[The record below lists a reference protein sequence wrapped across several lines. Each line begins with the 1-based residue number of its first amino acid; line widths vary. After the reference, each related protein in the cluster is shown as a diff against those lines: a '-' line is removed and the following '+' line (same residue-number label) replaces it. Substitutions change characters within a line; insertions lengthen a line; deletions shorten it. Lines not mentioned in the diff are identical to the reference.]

1 MRVKVN
7 NNFFDRY
14 LKFKAL
20 DRFIFAELVGPFF
33 FGLMAFTII
42 MVAGGLLFRIAD
54 LIIKNGVSLGIVI
67 RLFLYYLPKM
77 AAAAIPMSCL
87 LAALLGF
94 NKLSANSELVALKS
108 SGISFNRIIRP
119 VVILAFFVSIG
130 AFFINETLVPVS
142 ERAAANVMAYEV
154 YKQSPPVFKEKV
166 FLREESGGSLK
177 RVIYV
182 NRMDIKDGKMSDVV
196 VQEFESGL
204 LSRLISAEKGEWVN
218 GSWWLEDGKVF
229 EITKENDVSLLFT
242 FDKQALQ
249 LNLNPEEAARSS
261 RTPDEMTLNELFREI
276 EMMKQKGMDVSKI
289 VMIMNLRFSVP
300 WACLVLAIVG
310 AAVGSRPQR
319 SSSGMGRGLSVIIV
333 FVYYI
338 ILSFTQSLGDAGYLH
353 PVFAA
358 WIANIVFLII
368 GAGLTLRAN
377 RLG

>member
-1 MRVKVN
+1 MN
-7 NNFFDRY
+7 NNLFDKY

-20 DRFIFAELVGPFF
+20 DRFIFGELIGPFF

-54 LIIKNGVSLGIVI
+54 LIIKNGVPLGIVV

-77 AAAAIPMSCL
+77 AATAIPMSCL

-94 NKLSANSELVALKS
+94 NKLSTNSELVALKS
-108 SGISFNRIIRP
+108 SGISFTRIIKP
-119 VVILAFFVSIG
+119 VIIMAFFVSMG
-130 AFFINETLVPVS
+130 AFFINETLVPIS

-154 YKQSPPVFKEKV
+154 FKQSPPVFRVKV
-166 FLREESGGSLK
+166 FLKEESGGELK

-182 NRMDIKDGKMSDVV
+182 NRIDVKDGKMSDVV
-196 VQEFESGL
+196 VQEFEKGL
-204 LSRLISAEKGEWVN
+204 LSRLVSAKKGEWID
-218 GSWWLEDGKVF
+218 GSWWLEEGKVF
-229 EITKENDVSLLFT
+229 EITKDSDVSLLFT

-249 LNLNPEEAARSS
+249 LDLNPEEAARTA

-276 EMMKQKGMDVSKI
+276 KMMKQKGMDVSKI
-289 VMIMNLRFSVP
+289 LMILNLRFSVP

-319 SSSGMGRGLSVIIV
+319 SSSGMGLGLSVIIV
-333 FVYYI
+333 FVYYV

-368 GAGLTLRAN
+368 GGGLTLRAN

>member
-1 MRVKVN
+1 MN
-7 NNFFDRY
+7 NNLFDKY

-20 DRFIFAELVGPFF
+20 DRFIFGELIGPFF

-54 LIIKNGVSLGIVI
+54 LIIKNGVPLGIVV

-77 AAAAIPMSCL
+77 AATAIPMSCL

-94 NKLSANSELVALKS
+94 NKLSTNSELVALKS
-108 SGISFNRIIRP
+108 SGISFTRIIKP
-119 VVILAFFVSIG
+119 VIIMAFFVSMG
-130 AFFINETLVPVS
+130 AFFINETLVPIS

-154 YKQSPPVFKEKV
+154 FKQSPPVFRDKV
-166 FLREESGGSLK
+166 FLKEESGGELK

-182 NRMDIKDGKMSDVV
+182 NRIDVKDGKMSDVV
-196 VQEFESGL
+196 VQEFEKGL
-204 LSRLISAEKGEWVN
+204 LSRLVSAKKGEWID
-218 GSWWLEDGKVF
+218 GSWWLEEGKVF
-229 EITKENDVSLLFT
+229 EITKDSDVSLLFT

-249 LNLNPEEAARSS
+249 LDLNPEEAVRTA
-261 RTPDEMTLNELFREI
+261 RTPDEMTLNEHFREI
-276 EMMKQKGMDVSKI
+276 KMMKQKGMDVSKI
-289 VMIMNLRFSVP
+289 LMILNLRFSVP

-319 SSSGMGRGLSVIIV
+319 SSSGMGLGLSVIIV
-333 FVYYI
+333 FVYYV

-368 GAGLTLRAN
+368 GGGLTLRAN

>member
-1 MRVKVN
+1 VIIDFYNK
-7 NNFFDRY
+7 Y
-14 LKFKAL
+14 LKFTAL
-20 DRFIFAELVGPFF
+20 DRFIFRELVGPFF
-33 FGLMAFTII
+33 FGLMSFTII

-54 LIIKNGVSLGIVI
+54 LVIKNGVSLGIVV
-67 RLFLYYLPKM
+67 RLFLYYLPRM
-77 AAAAIPMSCL
+77 AATAIPMSCL

-108 SGISFNRIIRP
+108 SGISFTRIMKP
-119 VVILAFFVSIG
+119 VIIMAFLVSTG

-142 ERAAANVMAYEV
+142 ERAAANVMVYEV
-154 YKQSPPVFKEKV
+154 YKKSAPVFKEKV
-166 FLREESGGSLK
+166 FLKEESGGSLK

-196 VQEFESGL
+196 VQEFENGL
-204 LSRLISAEKGEWVN
+204 LSRLVSAKKGEWID

-229 EITKENDVSLLFT
+229 EITKDNDVSVLFT

-249 LNLNPEEAARSS
+249 LNLSPEEASRTS
-261 RTPDEMTLNELFREI
+261 RTPDEMTMKELFQEI
-276 EMMKQKGMDVSKI
+276 NMMRQKGMDVSKL
-289 VMIMNLRFSVP
+289 VMILNLRFSVP

-319 SSSGMGRGLSVIIV
+319 SSSGMGLGLSVIIV

>member
-1 MRVKVN
+1 MN
-7 NNFFDRY
+7 NNFFDTY
-14 LKFKAL
+14 LKFRAL
-20 DRFIFAELVGPFF
+20 DRFIFVELVGPFF

-119 VVILAFFVSIG
+119 VIILAFLVSIG

-166 FLREESGGSLK
+166 FLKEESGGSLK

-182 NRMDIKDGKMSDVV
+182 NRMDIKDGMMSDVV
-196 VQEFESGL
+196 VQEFENGL
-204 LSRLISAEKGEWVN
+204 LSRLVSAEKGEWID
-218 GSWWLEDGKVF
+218 GSWWLEEGKVF

-319 SSSGMGRGLSVIIV
+319 SSSGMGLGLSVIIV

-338 ILSFTQSLGDAGYLH
+338 ILSFTQSLGDAEYLH

>member
-1 MRVKVN
+1 MN
-7 NNFFDRY
+7 NNFFDTY
-14 LKFKAL
+14 LKFRAL
-20 DRFIFAELVGPFF
+20 DRFIFVELVGPFF

-119 VVILAFFVSIG
+119 VIILAFLVSIG

-166 FLREESGGSLK
+166 FLKEESGGSLK

-182 NRMDIKDGKMSDVV
+182 NRMDIKDGMMSDVV
-196 VQEFESGL
+196 VQEFENGL
-204 LSRLISAEKGEWVN
+204 LSRLVSAEKGEWID
-218 GSWWLEDGKVF
+218 GSWWLEEGKVF

-319 SSSGMGRGLSVIIV
+319 SSSGMGLGLSVIIV

-358 WIANIVFLII
+358 RISNIVFLII

>member
-1 MRVKVN
+1 MN
-7 NNFFDRY
+7 NNLFDKY

-20 DRFIFAELVGPFF
+20 DRFIFGELIGPFF

-54 LIIKNGVSLGIVI
+54 LIIKNGVSLGIVV

-77 AAAAIPMSCL
+77 AATAIPMSCL

-94 NKLSANSELVALKS
+94 NKLSTNSELVALKS
-108 SGISFNRIIRP
+108 SGISFTRIIKP
-119 VVILAFFVSIG
+119 VIIMAFFVSMG
-130 AFFINETLVPVS
+130 AFFINETLVPIS

-154 YKQSPPVFKEKV
+154 FKQSPPVFRDKV
-166 FLREESGGSLK
+166 FLKEESGGELK

-182 NRMDIKDGKMSDVV
+182 NRIDVKDGKMSDVV
-196 VQEFESGL
+196 VQEFEKGL
-204 LSRLISAEKGEWVN
+204 LSRLVSAKKGEWID
-218 GSWWLEDGKVF
+218 GSWWLEEGKVF
-229 EITKENDVSLLFT
+229 EITKDSDVSLLFT

-249 LNLNPEEAARSS
+249 LNLNPEEAARTA

-276 EMMKQKGMDVSKI
+276 KMMKQKGMDVSKI
-289 VMIMNLRFSVP
+289 LMILNLRFSVP

-319 SSSGMGRGLSVIIV
+319 SSSGMGLGLSVIIV
-333 FVYYI
+333 FVYYV

-368 GAGLTLRAN
+368 GGGLTLRAN

>member
-1 MRVKVN
+1 MN
-7 NNFFDRY
+7 NNFFDTY
-14 LKFKAL
+14 LKFRAL
-20 DRFIFAELVGPFF
+20 DRFIFVELVGPFF

-119 VVILAFFVSIG
+119 VIILAFLVSIG

-166 FLREESGGSLK
+166 FLKEESGGSLK

-182 NRMDIKDGKMSDVV
+182 NRMDIKDGMMSDVV
-196 VQEFESGL
+196 VQEFENGL
-204 LSRLISAEKGEWVN
+204 LSRLVSAEKGEWID
-218 GSWWLEDGKVF
+218 GSWWLEEGKVF

-319 SSSGMGRGLSVIIV
+319 SSSGMGLGLSVIIV

-368 GAGLTLRAN
+368 GARLTLRAN

>member
-1 MRVKVN
+1 MN
-7 NNFFDRY
+7 NNFFDKY
-14 LKFKAL
+14 IKFKAL
-20 DRFIFAELVGPFF
+20 DRFIFGELIGPFF

-54 LIIKNGVSLGIVI
+54 LVIKNGVSLGIVV
-67 RLFLYYLPKM
+67 RLFLYYLPRM
-77 AAAAIPMSCL
+77 AATAVPMSCL

-108 SGISFNRIIRP
+108 SGISFTRIIKP
-119 VVILAFFVSIG
+119 VFIMAFFVSIG

-154 YKQSPPVFKEKV
+154 FKQSPPVFKEKV
-166 FLREESGGSLK
+166 FLKEESGGALK

-182 NRMDIKDGKMSDVV
+182 NKMDIKDGKMSDVI
-196 VQEFESGL
+196 VQEFEKGQ
-204 LSRLISAEKGEWVN
+204 LSRLVSAENGEWID
-218 GSWWLEDGKVF
+218 GSWWLEEGKVF
-229 EITKENDVSLLFT
+229 EITKDKDVSLLFT

-249 LNLNPEEAARSS
+249 LNLNPGEAARAA

-276 EMMKQKGMDVSKI
+276 SMMKQKGMDVSKI
-289 VMIMNLRFSVP
+289 VMILNLRFSVP

-319 SSSGMGRGLSVIIV
+319 SSSGMGLGLSVIIV
-333 FVYYI
+333 FVYYV

-368 GAGLTLRAN
+368 GGGLTLRAN

>member
-1 MRVKVN
+1 MN
-7 NNFFDRY
+7 NNFFDKY

-20 DRFIFAELVGPFF
+20 DRFIFGELIGPFF

-54 LIIKNGVSLGIVI
+54 LIIKNGVSLGIVV

-77 AAAAIPMSCL
+77 AATAIPMSCL

-94 NKLSANSELVALKS
+94 NKLSTNSELVALKS
-108 SGISFNRIIRP
+108 SGISFTRIIKP
-119 VVILAFFVSIG
+119 VIIMAFFVSMG

-154 YKQSPPVFKEKV
+154 FKQSPPVFRDKV
-166 FLREESGGSLK
+166 FLKEESGGELK

-182 NRMDIKDGKMSDVV
+182 NRIDVKDGKMRDVV

-204 LSRLISAEKGEWVN
+204 LRRLVSAEKGQWID
-218 GSWWLEDGKVF
+218 GSWWLEKGKVF
-229 EITKENDVSLLFT
+229 EITKDNDVSLLFK

-249 LNLNPEEAARSS
+249 LDLNPEEAVRTA
-261 RTPDEMTLNELFREI
+261 RTPDEMTLSELLREI
-276 EMMKQKGMDVSKI
+276 GMMKQKGMDISKL
-289 VMIMNLRFSVP
+289 VMILNLRFSVP

-319 SSSGMGRGLSVIIV
+319 SSSGMGLGLSVIIV
-333 FVYYI
+333 FVYYV

-368 GAGLTLRAN
+368 GGGLTLRAN

>member
-1 MRVKVN
+1 MN
-7 NNFFDRY
+7 NNFFDTY
-14 LKFKAL
+14 LKFRAL
-20 DRFIFAELVGPFF
+20 DRFIFVELVGPFF

-119 VVILAFFVSIG
+119 VIILAFLVSIG

-166 FLREESGGSLK
+166 FLKEESGGSLK

-182 NRMDIKDGKMSDVV
+182 NRMDIKDGMMSDVV
-196 VQEFESGL
+196 VQEFENGL
-204 LSRLISAEKGEWVN
+204 LSRLVSAEKGEWID
-218 GSWWLEDGKVF
+218 GSWWLEEGKVF

-249 LNLNPEEAARSS
+249 LNLNPDAAARST

-319 SSSGMGRGLSVIIV
+319 SSSGMGLGLSVIIV

>member
-1 MRVKVN
+1 MN
-7 NNFFDRY
+7 NNFFDTY
-14 LKFKAL
+14 LKFRVL
-20 DRFIFAELVGPFF
+20 DRFIFVELVGPFF

-119 VVILAFFVSIG
+119 VIILAFLVSIG

-166 FLREESGGSLK
+166 FLKEESGGSLK

-182 NRMDIKDGKMSDVV
+182 NRMDIKDGMMSDVV
-196 VQEFESGL
+196 VQEFENGL
-204 LSRLISAEKGEWVN
+204 LSRLVSAEKGEWID
-218 GSWWLEDGKVF
+218 GSWWLEEGKVF

-319 SSSGMGRGLSVIIV
+319 SSSGMGLGLSVIIV

>member
-1 MRVKVN
+1 MN
-7 NNFFDRY
+7 NNFFDKY

-20 DRFIFAELVGPFF
+20 DRFIFGELIGPFF

-54 LIIKNGVSLGIVI
+54 LIIKNGVPLGIVV

-77 AAAAIPMSCL
+77 AATAIPMSCL

-94 NKLSANSELVALKS
+94 NKLSTNSELVALKS
-108 SGISFNRIIRP
+108 SGISFTRIIKP
-119 VVILAFFVSIG
+119 VIIMAFFVSMG
-130 AFFINETLVPVS
+130 AFFINETLVPIS

-154 YKQSPPVFKEKV
+154 FKQSPPVFRDKV
-166 FLREESGGSLK
+166 FLKEESGGELK

-182 NRMDIKDGKMSDVV
+182 NRIDVKDGKMSDVV
-196 VQEFESGL
+196 VQEFEKGL
-204 LSRLISAEKGEWVN
+204 LSRLVSAKKGEWID
-218 GSWWLEDGKVF
+218 GSWWLEEGKVF
-229 EITKENDVSLLFT
+229 EITKDSDVSLLFT

-249 LNLNPEEAARSS
+249 LDLNPEEAVRTA

-276 EMMKQKGMDVSKI
+276 KMMKQKGMDVSKI
-289 VMIMNLRFSVP
+289 LMILNLRFSVP

-319 SSSGMGRGLSVIIV
+319 SSSGMGLGLSVIIV
-333 FVYYI
+333 FVYYV

-368 GAGLTLRAN
+368 GGGLTLRAN

>member
-1 MRVKVN
+1 
-7 NNFFDRY
+7 
-14 LKFKAL
+14 
-20 DRFIFAELVGPFF
+20 
-33 FGLMAFTII
+33 MAFTII

-54 LIIKNGVSLGIVI
+54 LIIKNGVPLGIVV

-77 AAAAIPMSCL
+77 AATAIPMSCL

-94 NKLSANSELVALKS
+94 NKLSTNSELVALKS
-108 SGISFNRIIRP
+108 SGISFTRIIKP
-119 VVILAFFVSIG
+119 VIIMAFFVSMG

-154 YKQSPPVFKEKV
+154 FKQSPPVFRDKV
-166 FLREESGGSLK
+166 FLKEESGGELK

-182 NRMDIKDGKMSDVV
+182 NRIDIKNGKMSDVI
-196 VQEFESGL
+196 VQEFEKGL
-204 LSRLISAEKGEWVN
+204 LSRLVSAEKGEWID
-218 GSWWLEDGKVF
+218 GSWWLEEGKVF
-229 EITKENDVSLLFT
+229 EITKDNDVSLLFT

-249 LNLNPEEAARSS
+249 LDLNPEEAARTA
-261 RTPDEMTLNELFREI
+261 RTPDEMALNELIREI
-276 EMMKQKGMDVSKI
+276 SMMKQKGMDVSKI
-289 VMIMNLRFSVP
+289 VMILNLRFSVP

-319 SSSGMGRGLSVIIV
+319 SSSGMGLGLSVIIV
-333 FVYYI
+333 FVYYV

-358 WIANIVFLII
+358 WIANIVFLIV
-368 GAGLTLRAN
+368 GGGLTLRAN

>member
-229 EITKENDVSLLFT
+229 EITKGNDVSLLFT

-319 SSSGMGRGLSVIIV
+319 SSSGMGLGLSVIIV

>member
-1 MRVKVN
+1 MN
-7 NNFFDRY
+7 NNLFDKY

-20 DRFIFAELVGPFF
+20 DRFIFGELIGPFF

-54 LIIKNGVSLGIVI
+54 LIIKNGVPLGIVV

-77 AAAAIPMSCL
+77 AATAIPMSCL

-94 NKLSANSELVALKS
+94 NKLSTNSELVALKS
-108 SGISFNRIIRP
+108 SGISFTRIIKP
-119 VVILAFFVSIG
+119 VIIMAFFVSMG
-130 AFFINETLVPVS
+130 AFFINETLVPIS

-154 YKQSPPVFKEKV
+154 FKQSPPVFRDKV
-166 FLREESGGSLK
+166 FLKEESGGELK

-182 NRMDIKDGKMSDVV
+182 NRIDVKDGKMSDVV
-196 VQEFESGL
+196 VQEFEKGL
-204 LSRLISAEKGEWVN
+204 LSRLVSAKKGEWID
-218 GSWWLEDGKVF
+218 GSWWLEEGKVF
-229 EITKENDVSLLFT
+229 EITKDSDVSLLFT

-249 LNLNPEEAARSS
+249 LDLNPEEAVRTA

-276 EMMKQKGMDVSKI
+276 KMMKQKGMDVSKI
-289 VMIMNLRFSVP
+289 LMILNLRFSVP

-310 AAVGSRPQR
+310 SAVGSRPQR
-319 SSSGMGRGLSVIIV
+319 SSSGMGLGLSVIIV
-333 FVYYI
+333 FVYYV

-368 GAGLTLRAN
+368 GGGLTLRAN

>member
-1 MRVKVN
+1 MN
-7 NNFFDRY
+7 NNFFDTY
-14 LKFKAL
+14 LKFRAL
-20 DRFIFAELVGPFF
+20 DRFIFVELVGPFF

-119 VVILAFFVSIG
+119 VIILAFLVSIG

-166 FLREESGGSLK
+166 FLKEESGGSLK

-182 NRMDIKDGKMSDVV
+182 NRMDIKDGMMSDVV
-196 VQEFESGL
+196 VQEFENGL
-204 LSRLISAEKGEWVN
+204 LSRLVSAEKGEWID
-218 GSWWLEDGKVF
+218 GSWWLEEGKVF

-319 SSSGMGRGLSVIIV
+319 SSSGMGLGLSVIIV

-368 GAGLTLRAN
+368 GAGLTLRTN

>member
-1 MRVKVN
+1 MN
-7 NNFFDRY
+7 NNFFDTY
-14 LKFKAL
+14 LKFRAL
-20 DRFIFAELVGPFF
+20 DRFIFVELVGPFF

-119 VVILAFFVSIG
+119 VIILAFLVSIG

-166 FLREESGGSLK
+166 FLKEESGGSLK

-182 NRMDIKDGKMSDVV
+182 NRMDIKDGMMSDVV
-196 VQEFESGL
+196 VQEFENGL
-204 LSRLISAEKGEWVN
+204 LSRLVSAEKGEWID
-218 GSWWLEDGKVF
+218 GSWWLEEGKVF

-289 VMIMNLRFSVP
+289 VMIMNLRVSVP

-319 SSSGMGRGLSVIIV
+319 SSSGMGLGLSVIIV

>member
-1 MRVKVN
+1 MN
-7 NNFFDRY
+7 NNFFDTY
-14 LKFKAL
+14 LKFRAL
-20 DRFIFAELVGPFF
+20 DRFIFVELVGPFF

-119 VVILAFFVSIG
+119 VIILAFLVSIG

-166 FLREESGGSLK
+166 FLKEESGGSLK

-182 NRMDIKDGKMSDVV
+182 NRMDIKDGMMSDVV
-196 VQEFESGL
+196 VQEFENGL
-204 LSRLISAEKGEWVN
+204 LSRLVSAEKGEWID
-218 GSWWLEDGKVF
+218 GSWWLEEGKVF
-229 EITKENDVSLLFT
+229 EITKENYVSLLFT
-242 FDKQALQ
+242 LDKQALQ

-319 SSSGMGRGLSVIIV
+319 SSSGMGLGLSVIIV

>member
-1 MRVKVN
+1 MN
-7 NNFFDRY
+7 NNFFDTY
-14 LKFKAL
+14 LKFRAL
-20 DRFIFAELVGPFF
+20 DRFIFVELVGPFF

-119 VVILAFFVSIG
+119 VIILAFLVSIG

-166 FLREESGGSLK
+166 FLKEESGGSLK

-182 NRMDIKDGKMSDVV
+182 NRMDIKDGMMSDVV
-196 VQEFESGL
+196 VQEFENGL
-204 LSRLISAEKGEWVN
+204 LSRLVSAEKGEWID
-218 GSWWLEDGKVF
+218 GSWWLEEGKVF

-319 SSSGMGRGLSVIIV
+319 SSSGMGLGLSVIIV
-333 FVYYI
+333 FDYYI

>member
-1 MRVKVN
+1 MN
-7 NNFFDRY
+7 NNLFDKY

-20 DRFIFAELVGPFF
+20 DRFIFGELIGPFF

-54 LIIKNGVSLGIVI
+54 LIIKNGVPLGIVV

-77 AAAAIPMSCL
+77 AATAIPMSCL

-94 NKLSANSELVALKS
+94 NKLSTNSELVALKS
-108 SGISFNRIIRP
+108 SGISFTRIIKP
-119 VVILAFFVSIG
+119 VIIMAFFVSMG
-130 AFFINETLVPVS
+130 AFFINETLVPIS

-154 YKQSPPVFKEKV
+154 FKQSPPVFRDKV
-166 FLREESGGSLK
+166 FLKEESGGELK

-182 NRMDIKDGKMSDVV
+182 NRIDVKDGKMSDVI
-196 VQEFESGL
+196 VQEFEKGL
-204 LSRLISAEKGEWVN
+204 LSRLVSAKKGEWID
-218 GSWWLEDGKVF
+218 GSWWLEEGKVF
-229 EITKENDVSLLFT
+229 EITKDSDVSLLFT

-249 LNLNPEEAARSS
+249 LDLNPEEAVRTA

-276 EMMKQKGMDVSKI
+276 KMMKQKGMDVSKI
-289 VMIMNLRFSVP
+289 VMILNLRFSVP

-319 SSSGMGRGLSVIIV
+319 SSSGMGLGLSVIIV
-333 FVYYI
+333 FVYYV

-368 GAGLTLRAN
+368 GGGLTLRAN

>member
-1 MRVKVN
+1 MN
-7 NNFFDRY
+7 NNLFDKY

-20 DRFIFAELVGPFF
+20 DRFIFGELIGPFF

-54 LIIKNGVSLGIVI
+54 LIIKNGVPLGIVV

-77 AAAAIPMSCL
+77 AATAIPMSCL

-94 NKLSANSELVALKS
+94 NKLSTNSELVALKS
-108 SGISFNRIIRP
+108 SGISFTRIIKP
-119 VVILAFFVSIG
+119 VIIMAFFVSMG
-130 AFFINETLVPVS
+130 AFFINETLVPIS

-154 YKQSPPVFKEKV
+154 FKQSPPVFRDKV
-166 FLREESGGSLK
+166 FLKEESGGELK

-182 NRMDIKDGKMSDVV
+182 NRIDVKDGKMSDVV
-196 VQEFESGL
+196 VQEFEKGL
-204 LSRLISAEKGEWVN
+204 LSRLVSAKKGEWID
-218 GSWWLEDGKVF
+218 GSWWLEEGKVF
-229 EITKENDVSLLFT
+229 EITKDSDVSLLFT

-249 LNLNPEEAARSS
+249 LDLNPEEAARTA

-276 EMMKQKGMDVSKI
+276 KMMKQKGMDVSKI
-289 VMIMNLRFSVP
+289 LMILNLRFSVP

-319 SSSGMGRGLSVIIV
+319 SSSGMGLGLSVIIV
-333 FVYYI
+333 FVYYV

-368 GAGLTLRAN
+368 GGGLTLRAN

>member
-1 MRVKVN
+1 MN
-7 NNFFDRY
+7 NNFFDTY
-14 LKFKAL
+14 LKFRAL
-20 DRFIFAELVGPFF
+20 DRFIFVELVGPFF

-119 VVILAFFVSIG
+119 VIILAFLVSIG

-166 FLREESGGSLK
+166 FLKEESGGSLK

-182 NRMDIKDGKMSDVV
+182 NRMDIKDGMMSDVV
-196 VQEFESGL
+196 VQEFENGL
-204 LSRLISAEKGEWVN
+204 LSRLVSAEKGEWID
-218 GSWWLEDGKVF
+218 GSWWLEEGKVF

-276 EMMKQKGMDVSKI
+276 EKMKQKGMDVSKI

-319 SSSGMGRGLSVIIV
+319 SSSGMGLGLSVIIV

>member
-1 MRVKVN
+1 MN
-7 NNFFDRY
+7 NNFFDKY
-14 LKFKAL
+14 IKFKAL
-20 DRFIFAELVGPFF
+20 DRFIFGELIGPFF

-54 LIIKNGVSLGIVI
+54 LVIKNGVSLGIVV
-67 RLFLYYLPKM
+67 RLFLYYLPRM
-77 AAAAIPMSCL
+77 AATAIPMSCL

-108 SGISFNRIIRP
+108 SGISFTRIIKP
-119 VVILAFFVSIG
+119 VFIMAFFVSIG

-154 YKQSPPVFKEKV
+154 FKQSPPVFKEKV
-166 FLREESGGSLK
+166 FLKEESGGALK

-182 NRMDIKDGKMSDVV
+182 NKMDIKDGKMSDVI
-196 VQEFESGL
+196 VQEFEKGQ
-204 LSRLISAEKGEWVN
+204 LSRLVSAENGEWID
-218 GSWWLEDGKVF
+218 GSWWLEEGKVF
-229 EITKENDVSLLFT
+229 EITKDKDVSLLFT

-249 LNLNPEEAARSS
+249 LNLNPGEAARAA

-276 EMMKQKGMDVSKI
+276 SMMKQKGMDVSKI
-289 VMIMNLRFSVP
+289 VMILNLRFSVP

-319 SSSGMGRGLSVIIV
+319 SSSGMGLGLSVIIV
-333 FVYYI
+333 FVYYV

-368 GAGLTLRAN
+368 GGGLTLRAN

>member
-1 MRVKVN
+1 MN
-7 NNFFDRY
+7 NNFYDKY

-20 DRFIFAELVGPFF
+20 DKFIFGELIGPFF

-54 LIIKNGVSLGIVI
+54 LIIKNGVSLGIVV

-77 AAAAIPMSCL
+77 AATAIPMSCL

-108 SGISFNRIIRP
+108 SGISFTRIIKP
-119 VVILAFFVSIG
+119 VIIMAFFVSIG
-130 AFFINETLVPVS
+130 AFFVNETLVPVS

-154 YKQSPPVFKEKV
+154 FKQSPPVFKEKV
-166 FLREESGGSLK
+166 FLKEETGGALK

-182 NRMDIKDGKMSDVV
+182 NRLDIKDGKMIDVI
-196 VQEFESGL
+196 VQEFEKGQ
-204 LSRLISAEKGEWVN
+204 LSRLVSAEKGEWID
-218 GSWWLEDGKVF
+218 GSWWLEEGKVF
-229 EITKENDVSLLFT
+229 EITKDNDVSLLFT

-249 LNLNPEEAARSS
+249 LNLNPEEAARTA

-276 EMMKQKGMDVSKI
+276 SMMKQKGMDVSKI
-289 VMIMNLRFSVP
+289 VMILNLRFSVP

-319 SSSGMGRGLSVIIV
+319 SSSGMGLGLSVIIV
-333 FVYYI
+333 FVYYV

-368 GAGLTLRAN
+368 GGGLTLRAN
-377 RLG
+377 KLG

>member
-1 MRVKVN
+1 MKVN
-7 NNFFDRY
+7 NNLFDKY

-20 DRFIFAELVGPFF
+20 DRFIFGELIGPFF

-54 LIIKNGVSLGIVI
+54 LIIKNGVPLGIVV

-77 AAAAIPMSCL
+77 AATAIPMSCL

-94 NKLSANSELVALKS
+94 NKLSTNSELVALKS
-108 SGISFNRIIRP
+108 SGISFTRIIKP
-119 VVILAFFVSIG
+119 VIIMAFFVSMG
-130 AFFINETLVPVS
+130 AFFINETLVPIS

-154 YKQSPPVFKEKV
+154 FKQSPPVFRDKV
-166 FLREESGGSLK
+166 FLKEESGGELK

-182 NRMDIKDGKMSDVV
+182 NRIDVKDGKMSDVV
-196 VQEFESGL
+196 VQEFEKGL
-204 LSRLISAEKGEWVN
+204 LSRLVSAKKGEWID
-218 GSWWLEDGKVF
+218 GSWWLEEGKVF
-229 EITKENDVSLLFT
+229 EITKDSDVSLLFT

-249 LNLNPEEAARSS
+249 LNLNPEEAARTA

-276 EMMKQKGMDVSKI
+276 KMMKQKGMDVSKI
-289 VMIMNLRFSVP
+289 LMILNLRFSVP

-319 SSSGMGRGLSVIIV
+319 SSSGMGLGLSVIIV
-333 FVYYI
+333 FVYYV

-368 GAGLTLRAN
+368 GGGLTLRAN

>member
-1 MRVKVN
+1 MN

-319 SSSGMGRGLSVIIV
+319 SSSGMGLGLSVIIV

>member
-1 MRVKVN
+1 VN
-7 NNFFDRY
+7 NNFFDKY
-14 LKFKAL
+14 IKFKAL
-20 DRFIFAELVGPFF
+20 DRFIFGELIGPFF

-54 LIIKNGVSLGIVI
+54 LVIKNGVSLGIVV
-67 RLFLYYLPKM
+67 RLFLYYLPRM
-77 AAAAIPMSCL
+77 AATAIPMSCL

-108 SGISFNRIIRP
+108 SGISFTRIIKP
-119 VVILAFFVSIG
+119 VFIMAFLVSIG

-154 YKQSPPVFKEKV
+154 FKQSPPVFKEKV
-166 FLREESGGSLK
+166 FLKEESGGALK

-182 NRMDIKDGKMSDVV
+182 NKMDIKDGKMSDVI
-196 VQEFESGL
+196 VQEFEKGQ
-204 LSRLISAEKGEWVN
+204 LSRLVSAENGEWID
-218 GSWWLEDGKVF
+218 GSWWLEEGKVF
-229 EITKENDVSLLFT
+229 EITKDKDVSLLFT

-249 LNLNPEEAARSS
+249 LNLNPGEAARAA

-276 EMMKQKGMDVSKI
+276 SMMKQKGMDVSKI
-289 VMIMNLRFSVP
+289 VMILNLRFSVP

-319 SSSGMGRGLSVIIV
+319 SSSGMGLGLSVIIV
-333 FVYYI
+333 FVYYV

-368 GAGLTLRAN
+368 GGGLTLRAN

>member
-1 MRVKVN
+1 MN
-7 NNFFDRY
+7 NNFFSKY
-14 LKFKAL
+14 LKFRAL
-20 DRFIFAELVGPFF
+20 DRFIFSELVGPFF

-54 LIIKNGVSLGIVI
+54 LVIKNGVSLGIVV

-77 AAAAIPMSCL
+77 VAMTIPMSCL

-119 VVILAFFVSIG
+119 VIILSLFVSTG

-154 YKQSPPVFKEKV
+154 FKQSPPVFKEKV
-166 FLREESGGSLK
+166 FLKEESGGYLK

-182 NRMDIKDGKMSDVV
+182 NRMDIKDGKMSGVI
-196 VQEFESGL
+196 VQEFEKGI
-204 LSRLISAEKGEWVN
+204 LSRLISAEKGEWID
-218 GSWWLEDGKVF
+218 GSWWLEEGKVF
-229 EITKENDVSLLFT
+229 EITKDDDVSLLFT

-249 LNLNPEEAARSS
+249 LNLNPEEAARSA

-276 EMMKQKGMDVSKI
+276 DMMRQKGMDVSKI
-289 VMIMNLRFSVP
+289 LMILNLRFSVP
-300 WACLVLAIVG
+300 WACLVLAVVG

-319 SSSGMGRGLSVIIV
+319 SSSGMGLGLSVIIV
-333 FVYYI
+333 FVYYV
-338 ILSFTQSLGDAGYLH
+338 ILSFSQSLGDAGYLH

>member
-1 MRVKVN
+1 MN
-7 NNFFDRY
+7 NNFFSKY
-14 LKFKAL
+14 LKFRAL
-20 DRFIFAELVGPFF
+20 DRFIFSELVGPFF

-54 LIIKNGVSLGIVI
+54 LVIKNGVSLGIVV

-77 AAAAIPMSCL
+77 VAMTIPMSCL

-119 VVILAFFVSIG
+119 VIILSLFVSTG

-154 YKQSPPVFKEKV
+154 FKQSPPVFKEKV
-166 FLREESGGSLK
+166 FLKEESGGYLK

-182 NRMDIKDGKMSDVV
+182 NRMDIKDGKMSDVI
-196 VQEFESGL
+196 VQEFEKGI
-204 LSRLISAEKGEWVN
+204 LSRLISAEKGEWID
-218 GSWWLEDGKVF
+218 GSWWLEEGKVF
-229 EITKENDVSLLFT
+229 EITKDDDVSLLFT

-249 LNLNPEEAARSS
+249 LNLNPEEAARSA

-276 EMMKQKGMDVSKI
+276 DMMRQKGMDVSKI
-289 VMIMNLRFSVP
+289 LMILNLRFSVP
-300 WACLVLAIVG
+300 WACLVLAVVG

-319 SSSGMGRGLSVIIV
+319 SSSGMGLGLSVIIV
-333 FVYYI
+333 FVYYV
-338 ILSFTQSLGDAGYLH
+338 ILSFSQSLGDAGYLH

>member
-1 MRVKVN
+1 MN
-7 NNFFDRY
+7 NNFYDKY

-20 DRFIFAELVGPFF
+20 DRFIFGELIGPFF

-54 LIIKNGVSLGIVI
+54 LIIKNGVSLGIVV

-77 AAAAIPMSCL
+77 AATAIPMSCL

-108 SGISFNRIIRP
+108 SGISFTRIIKP
-119 VVILAFFVSIG
+119 VIIMAFFVSIG
-130 AFFINETLVPVS
+130 AFFVNETLVPVS

-154 YKQSPPVFKEKV
+154 FKQSPPVFKEKV
-166 FLREESGGSLK
+166 FLKEETGGALK

-182 NRMDIKDGKMSDVV
+182 NRLDIKDGKMIDVI
-196 VQEFESGL
+196 VQEFEKGQ
-204 LSRLISAEKGEWVN
+204 LSRLVSAEKGEWID
-218 GSWWLEDGKVF
+218 GSWWLEEGKVF
-229 EITKENDVSLLFT
+229 EITKDNDVSLLFT

-249 LNLNPEEAARSS
+249 LNLNPEEAARTA

-276 EMMKQKGMDVSKI
+276 SMMKQKGMDVSKI
-289 VMIMNLRFSVP
+289 VMILNLRFSVP

-319 SSSGMGRGLSVIIV
+319 SSSGMGLGLSVIIV
-333 FVYYI
+333 FVYYV

-368 GAGLTLRAN
+368 GGGLTLRAN

>member
-1 MRVKVN
+1 MN
-7 NNFFDRY
+7 NNFFDTY
-14 LKFKAL
+14 LKFRAL
-20 DRFIFAELVGPFF
+20 DRFIFVELVGPFF

-119 VVILAFFVSIG
+119 VIILAFLVSIG

-166 FLREESGGSLK
+166 FLKEESGGSLK

-182 NRMDIKDGKMSDVV
+182 NRMDIKDGMMSDVV
-196 VQEFESGL
+196 VQEFENGL
-204 LSRLISAEKGEWVN
+204 LSRLVSAEKGEWID
-218 GSWWLEDGKVF
+218 GSWWLVEGKVF

-319 SSSGMGRGLSVIIV
+319 SSSGMGLGLSVIIV

>member
-1 MRVKVN
+1 MN
-7 NNFFDRY
+7 NNFYDKY

-20 DRFIFAELVGPFF
+20 DRFIFGELIGPFF

-54 LIIKNGVSLGIVI
+54 LIIKNGVSLGIVV

-77 AAAAIPMSCL
+77 AATAIPMSCL

-108 SGISFNRIIRP
+108 SGISFTRIIKP
-119 VVILAFFVSIG
+119 VIIMAFFVSIG
-130 AFFINETLVPVS
+130 AFFVNETLVPVS

-154 YKQSPPVFKEKV
+154 FKQSPPVFKEKV
-166 FLREESGGSLK
+166 FLKEETGGALK

-182 NRMDIKDGKMSDVV
+182 NRLDIKDGKMIDVI
-196 VQEFESGL
+196 VQEFEKGQ
-204 LSRLISAEKGEWVN
+204 LSRLVSAEKGEWID
-218 GSWWLEDGKVF
+218 GSWWLEEGKVF
-229 EITKENDVSLLFT
+229 EITKDNDVSLLFT

-249 LNLNPEEAARSS
+249 LNLNPEEAARTA

-276 EMMKQKGMDVSKI
+276 NMMKQKGMDVSKI
-289 VMIMNLRFSVP
+289 VMILNLRFSVP

-319 SSSGMGRGLSVIIV
+319 SSSGMGLGLSVIIV
-333 FVYYI
+333 FVYYV

-368 GAGLTLRAN
+368 GGGLTLRAN